1 MYLEEL
7 REQNSWSEVMNRIQ
21 KQISRLNPQW
31 TDYNLHDPGITLLEL
46 FAWMQ
51 QVQIYHAKQIG
62 EQHRRKYAKL
72 LGMEAV
78 RRKPG
83 QTFVTVSGEEDRY
96 LEAGTRF
103 YAGDICFETREGQRV
118 AEGIFAKFI
127 TCGGG
132 EETVLGGDWMAQ
144 GKGVSLFPFGQKPVA
159 GDEFIIELLRPL
171 QKDRRYCLFLECFH
185 RYPVKRIPVSE
196 DAYDG
201 HGFYPLSAMRM
212 EYLSE
217 YGWKLLQV
225 LRDETYG
232 MTQDGNICFQ
242 IRSPMDSSTC
252 RLRFHLERSDYLP
265 APHITRISLA
275 MVKVWQQETLS
286 VLPWFLGDGFPEQ
299 RHDTK
304 ERQLDLKHLEVCVE
318 DPEEPGRMV
327 PWQRVED
334 FDGSGPENLHYMVE
348 GGVLLFGDGFR
359 GMMPEGRIQVRHMV
373 RTLGD
378 AGNIKAGTIS
388 RMEPDDAS
396 CRVTNEY
403 DVTGGTGEETIEEV
417 LERYQREHEI
427 PQRAVTYKDYET
439 LVKCIPGLLIEDCS
453 VYSLQPEKREIIIAV
468 KPYAQDGHG
477 LLNEAYQKN
486 LYRYLEEKR
495 IIGTRIRIIS
505 PEYYELHVTCVISAK
520 VQYRDAGK
528 LVEEVIAGWVKKK
541 RFGEG
546 ILYRELVGLIDSL
559 PYVQKVDSMWLN
571 AGNNG
576 KRNQLGDVQLPP
588 EGLFHLKSVSCH
600 QRVAEEG

>member
-7 REQNSWSEVMNRIQ
+7 PEQDSWNEVMNRVQ
-21 KQISRLNPQW
+21 KQIPVLNPQW

-46 FAWMQ
+46 FVWMQ

-72 LGMEAV
+72 LGMEAG

-83 QTFVTVSGEEDRY
+83 QTLVTVSGEEDRY
-96 LEAGTRF
+96 LAPGSRF
-103 YAGDICFETREGQRV
+103 YAGDICFETREGQMV
-118 AEGIFAKFI
+118 ADEIFAKFI
-127 TCGGG
+127 TYAGGQ
-132 EETVLGGDWMAQ
+132 ETVLGGDWMVQ
-144 GKGVSLFPFGQKPVA
+144 GKGVSLFPFGRKPA
-159 GDEFIIELLRPL
+159 DGDEFIIELLRPL
-171 QKDRRYCLFLECFH
+171 QEERRYCLFLECFH
-185 RYPVKRIPVSE
+185 RYPVKQIPVSE

-217 YGWKLLQV
+217 HGWKKLQV
-225 LRDETYG
+225 IEDETYG
-232 MTQDGNICFQ
+232 MTQNGSICFQ
-242 IRSPMDSSTC
+242 IWEPMNSRTC
-252 RLRFHLERSDYLP
+252 QLRFCLERSDYLL

-275 MVKVWQQETLS
+275 MVKVWQQETLLM
-286 VLPWFLGDGFPEQ
+286 LPCFSGDGFPEQ

-304 ERQLDLKHLEVCVE
+304 ERQLNLECLEICAE
-318 DPEEPGRMV
+318 DAEEPGKMV
-327 PWQRVED
+327 TWQQVED
-334 FDGSGPENLHYMVE
+334 FDDSGPEDLHYAVKE
-348 GGVLLFGDGFR
+348 GVLLFGDGFF

-388 RMEPDDAS
+388 RMEHAG
-396 CRVTNEY
+396 CRVINEY

-417 LERYQREHEI
+417 LERYQWEREI
-427 PQRAVTYKDYET
+427 PKRAVTYEDYET

-453 VYSLQPEKREIIIAV
+453 VYSLQQEKREIIIAV
-468 KPYAQDGHG
+468 KPYAENGYG
-477 LLNEAYQKN
+477 VLNEAYKKN

-495 IIGTRIRIIS
+495 MIGTRLRIIS
-505 PEYYELHVTCVISAK
+505 PEYYELHVICVISAK

-528 LVEEVIAGWVKKK
+528 RVEEVIAGWVKKK

-559 PYVQKVDSMWLN
+559 PYVQKVDSVWLN

-588 EGLFHLKSVSCH
+588 EGLFHLKSVTCH
-600 QRVAEEG
+600 QTAAKEG